1 LGAVRSND
9 RQSWSGWAV
18 THIISMLFS
27 KVLASR
33 LALHLS
39 NLVSVNQSAFVNDR
53 YIQENFR
60 LVQSSAKLHVKKKP
74 AVLLKVDIAR
84 AFDSVS
90 WPFLFAI
97 HKHVGFPAAW
107 LN

>member
-1 LGAVRSND
+1 
-9 RQSWSGWAV
+9 
-18 THIISMLFS
+18 MLFS

-39 NLVSVNQSAFVNDR
+39 NLVSVNQSAFVNDN
-53 YIQENFR
+53 IQENFR